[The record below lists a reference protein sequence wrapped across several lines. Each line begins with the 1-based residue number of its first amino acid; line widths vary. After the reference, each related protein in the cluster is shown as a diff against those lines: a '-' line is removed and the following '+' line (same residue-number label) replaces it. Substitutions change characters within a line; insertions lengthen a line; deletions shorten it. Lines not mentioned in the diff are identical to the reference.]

1 MTFKLPTLSKSLE
14 TKQHQYKQLLN
25 YNRIAWEKETDKE
38 NLF

>member
-25 YNRIAWEKETDKE
+25 YNIIAWEKETDKE
-38 NLF
+38 KMI